1 MFLLHIVHTSAART
15 EPSACLN
22 RLQRIMRP
30 QQTGTHTVGVSSV
43 MSHAHPGEVR
53 ECARLYTAR
62 PISLFPTH
70 DGPCGI
76 GTRMASSGLL
86 LPRIFS
92 ASQSRSVFQAQKT
105 RSVNSYRDL
114 PLSLIRLSNDRAW
127 ATKVPGASPFE
138 MRAAIPMNLA
148 CCSTNLSPIPL

>member
-43 MSHAHPGEVR
+43 MSHAHPGKVR

-62 PISLFPTH
+62 PISLFSDPRRPVWNWNT
-70 DGPCGI
+70 PYQESSRNLKAAVFSRQKKRAPSILIGI
-76 GTRMASSGLL
+76 
-86 LPRIFS
+86 
-92 ASQSRSVFQAQKT
+92 
-105 RSVNSYRDL
+105 
-114 PLSLIRLSNDRAW
+114 
-127 ATKVPGASPFE
+127 
-138 MRAAIPMNLA
+138 
-148 CCSTNLSPIPL
+148 

>member
-15 EPSACLN
+15 EPSACRN

-30 QQTGTHTVGVSSV
+30 QQTGTHAVGVSSV
-43 MSHAHPGEVR
+43 MSHAHPGKVR

-76 GTRMASSGLL
+76 GTRWQGLDRCYQESSRHLKAAVSSRQKRPAASI
-86 LPRIFS
+86 RIGIYL
-92 ASQSRSVFQAQKT
+92 V
-105 RSVNSYRDL
+105 
-114 PLSLIRLSNDRAW
+114 
-127 ATKVPGASPFE
+127 
-138 MRAAIPMNLA
+138 AAAPE
-148 CCSTNLSPIPL
+148 